1 VRFRGKKLLLSIL
14 ITFLIISTLST
25 FVLGATMTHKF
36 DNTNGTIIE
45 IKVKIDSVK
54 SQNGLNEFEIIINL
68 IELNS
73 DAVSIFSLEIDYK
86 LGTHFS
92 NTEIISENLTQI
104 GQTLNTI
111 SSYEYDS
118 AWEEVNL
125 EIRIRFTEHREIGGQ
140 TIVDNYESNWLL
152 FFTLEPRTFLDDYL
166 WIIIAGGSVAVAV
179 LAGTGMFLRSYMKSR
194 IKKKRLPK
202 KSRNLFSKFIREASA
217 NKTREYTKTWKEY
230 VVSLHKINPN
240 ITSKSVHR
248 LSKKLLS
255 DTLGELAEDRMLRL
269 LKLMDKKDQI
279 TKMLLNIMKEMK
291 SINEGL
297 IRNIK

>member
-1 VRFRGKKLLLSIL
+1 MRFRGKKLLLTVL
-14 ITFLIISTLST
+14 ITFLTISTLST
-25 FVLGATMTHKF
+25 FVLGATMTQNF
-36 DNTNGTIIE
+36 DTTNGTIIE

-92 NTEIISENLTQI
+92 NTEIISENLTQT

-118 AWEEVNL
+118 VWAEVNL
-125 EIRIRFTEHREIGGQ
+125 EIRIKFNEHREIGGQ
-140 TIVDNYESNWLL
+140 TIVYNYESDWLL
-152 FFTLEPRTFLDDYL
+152 FFTLEPRTFLDNYL
-166 WIIIAGGSVAVAV
+166 WIIITGGSVAAV
-179 LAGTGMFLRSYMKSR
+179 LAGTGMFLRGRMKSR

-202 KSRNLFSKFIREASA
+202 RSKDLFSKFFREASTE
-217 NKTREYTKTWKEY
+217 KTSEYTKTWKEY

-248 LSKKLLS
+248 LSRELLN
-255 DTLGELAEDRMLRL
+255 DILGELSEDLMLRL
-269 LKLMDKKDQI
+269 QMTMDNKSKLAQTLSNLLK
-279 TKMLLNIMKEMK
+279 TMK
-291 SINEGL
+291 STNEGL
-297 IRNIK
+297 ISNIK

>member
-1 VRFRGKKLLLSIL
+1 MRFRGKKLLLSIL
-14 ITFLIISTLST
+14 ITFLTIFTLST

-36 DNTNGTIIE
+36 DTNNGTIIE
-45 IKVKIDSVK
+45 LKVKIDSVK
-54 SQNGLNEFEIIINL
+54 SQNGLNEFEIVINL

-92 NTEIISENLTQI
+92 NTEIISENLTQT

-125 EIRIRFTEHREIGGQ
+125 EIRIKFNEHREIGGQ

-166 WIIIAGGSVAVAV
+166 WIIITGGSVAAV
-179 LAGTGMFLRSYMKSR
+179 LAGTGMFLRGRMKSR
-194 IKKKRLPK
+194 IKKKRLPM
-202 KSRNLFSKFIREASA
+202 KSKNLFSKFIREASTD
-217 NKTREYTKTWKEY
+217 KTSEYKKTWKEF

-240 ITSKSVHR
+240 ITSKSVHG
-248 LSKKLLS
+248 LSKELLN
-255 DTLGELAEDRMLRL
+255 DTLGEFSEDQM
-269 LKLMDKKDQI
+269 LKLQIAMDKKDQI
-279 TKMLLNIMKEMK
+279 TQTLSNLLKTMK
-291 SINEGL
+291 STTEG
-297 IRNIK
+297 IVSKIT

>member
-1 VRFRGKKLLLSIL
+1 VRFRGKKLILSIL

-36 DNTNGTIIE
+36 DTNNGTIIE

-73 DAVSIFSLEIDYK
+73 DAVSIFSIEIDYK
-86 LGTHFS
+86 IGTHFS
-92 NTEIISENLTQI
+92 NTEIISENLTQT

-125 EIRIRFTEHREIGGQ
+125 EIRIKFNEHREIGGQ

-152 FFTLEPRTFLDDYL
+152 YFALEPRTFFDDYL
-166 WIIIAGGSVAVAV
+166 WIIITGFSVAAV
-179 LAGTGMFLRSYMKSR
+179 LAGTGMFLRGRMKSR
-194 IKKKRLPK
+194 IKKKRLSK
-202 KSRNLFSKFIREASA
+202 KSKNLFSKFIREAIA
-217 NKTREYTKTWKEY
+217 NKTSEYKKTWKEF

-248 LSKKLLS
+248 LSRGLLN
-255 DTLGELAEDRMLRL
+255 DTLVELQEETMLRFMNS
-269 LKLMDKKDQI
+269 MDKKDQM
-279 TKMLLNIMKEMK
+279 TKMLLNIMKHMK
-291 SINEGL
+291 STNEGL

>member
-1 VRFRGKKLLLSIL
+1 
-14 ITFLIISTLST
+14 
-25 FVLGATMTHKF
+25 MTQKY
-36 DNTNGTIIE
+36 DTSNGTIIE

-92 NTEIISENLTQI
+92 NTEIISENLTQT
-104 GQTLNTI
+104 GQTINTI

-125 EIRIRFTEHREIGGQ
+125 EIRIKFSEHREIGGQ
-140 TIVDNYESNWLL
+140 TIVDNYESSWLL
-152 FFTLEPRTFLDDYL
+152 FFALEPRTFIDDYL
-166 WIIIAGGSVAVAV
+166 WMIIVGSSVAVAV
-179 LAGTGMFLRSYMKSR
+179 LAGTGMFLRGRMKSR
-194 IKKKRLPK
+194 IKKKRLSK
-202 KSRNLFSKFIREASA
+202 KSKNLFTKFIREASKE
-217 NKTREYTKTWKEY
+217 KTSEYTKTWKEY

-248 LSKKLLS
+248 LSRGLLNDILGESADYRMLKLLKS
-255 DTLGELAEDRMLRL
+255 L
-269 LKLMDKKDQI
+269 DKKD
-279 TKMLLNIMKEMK
+279 KLNKILSAIMKTMK
-291 SINEGL
+291 RTNEDI

>member
-1 VRFRGKKLLLSIL
+1 
-14 ITFLIISTLST
+14 
-25 FVLGATMTHKF
+25 MTHKF
-36 DNTNGTIIE
+36 DTTNGTIIE

-92 NTEIISENLTQI
+92 NTEIISENLTQT

-125 EIRIRFTEHREIGGQ
+125 EIRIKFNEHREIGGQ

-152 FFTLEPRTFLDDYL
+152 FFTLEPRTLLDDYL
-166 WIIIAGGSVAVAV
+166 WIIITGGSVAAV
-179 LAGTGMFLRSYMKSR
+179 LAGTGMFLRGRMKSR

-202 KSRNLFSKFIREASA
+202 KSKNLFTKFIREASTD
-217 NKTREYTKTWKEY
+217 KTSEYTKTWKEY

-240 ITSKSVHR
+240 ITSNSVHR
-248 LSKKLLS
+248 LSRELLS
-255 DTLGELAEDRMLRL
+255 DTLGELSEDQM
-269 LKLMDKKDQI
+269 LKLQIAMDKKSKIVQI
-279 TKMLLNIMKEMK
+279 LSNILKQMKRT
-291 SINEGL
+291 NEGL
-297 IRNIK
+297 ISNLK

>member
-1 VRFRGKKLLLSIL
+1 
-14 ITFLIISTLST
+14 
-25 FVLGATMTHKF
+25 MTIKF
-36 DNTNGTIIE
+36 DTGNGTIIE

-73 DAVSIFSLEIDYK
+73 DAVSIFSIEVECK

-92 NTEIISENLTQI
+92 NTEIISENLTKT

-118 AWEEVNL
+118 AWEEVNM
-125 EIRIRFTEHREIGGQ
+125 EIRIKFSEHREIGGQ

-152 FFTLEPRTFLDDYL
+152 FFTLKPRTLLDDYL
-166 WIIIAGGSVAVAV
+166 WIIVTGGSVAAV
-179 LAGTGMFLRSYMKSR
+179 LAGTGMIFRGRLKSR
-194 IKKKRLPK
+194 IKKKRLPM
-202 KSRNLFSKFIREASA
+202 KSKNLFSKFTREASME
-217 NKTREYTKTWKEY
+217 KTSEYTKTWKEY

-255 DTLGELAEDRMLRL
+255 DTLGELAEDRML
-269 LKLMDKKDQI
+269 KLQMALDRKSRIEQI
-279 TKMLLNIMKEMK
+279 LAGIMKEMK
-291 SINEGL
+291 STSEGL
-297 IRNIK
+297 ISNIK

>member
-1 VRFRGKKLLLSIL
+1 MRVRGKKLLLCIL
-14 ITFLIISTLST
+14 ITFLTFSTLLT
-25 FVLGATMTHKF
+25 FVLGATMTNKF
-36 DNTNGTIIE
+36 DTNNGTIIE

-54 SQNGLNEFEIIINL
+54 SQNGLNEFEIVINL

-86 LGTHFS
+86 VGTHFS
-92 NTEIISENLTQI
+92 NTEIISENLTQT
-104 GQTLNTI
+104 GQTLNAI

-118 AWEEVNL
+118 AWGEVNL
-125 EIRIRFTEHREIGGQ
+125 EIRIKFNEHREIGGQ

-152 FFTLEPRTFLDDYL
+152 YFALEPRTFFDDYL
-166 WIIIAGGSVAVAV
+166 WTIITGFSVAAV
-179 LAGTGMFLRSYMKSR
+179 LAGTGMFLRGRMKSR

-217 NKTREYTKTWKEY
+217 NKTSEYTKTWKEF

-248 LSKKLLS
+248 LSRGLLN
-255 DTLGELAEDRMLRL
+255 DTLGELQEEKMLRF
-269 LKLMDKKDQI
+269 LKAMDKKDQI
-279 TKMLLNIMKEMK
+279 TKMLEILMKKMK
-291 SINEGL
+291 STTEG
-297 IRNIK
+297 IVSKIG

>member
-1 VRFRGKKLLLSIL
+1 MRFRGKKLLLSIL
-14 ITFLIISTLST
+14 ITFLIISALST

-36 DNTNGTIIE
+36 DTTNGTIFE

-92 NTEIISENLTQI
+92 NTEIISENLTQT

-125 EIRIRFTEHREIGGQ
+125 EIRIKFNEHREIGGQ
-140 TIVDNYESNWLL
+140 TIVDNYESSWLL
-152 FFTLEPRTFLDDYL
+152 FFALEPRTSFDDYL
-166 WIIIAGGSVAVAV
+166 WIIIVGGSVAVAV
-179 LAGTGMFLRSYMKSR
+179 LAGTGMFLRGRMKSR

-269 LKLMDKKDQI
+269 LKSLDKKDQI
-279 TKMLLNIMKEMK
+279 TKMLSNIMKEMR
-291 SINEGL
+291 STNEGL
-297 IRNIK
+297 ISNIK